1 MKHLVFFLLM
11 FCSINTVAQL
21 SSDYNLML
29 FPQGYDLK
37 LLNSYGNSSII
48 NNVSNISSMNP
59 AAITGLKNYSAGISY
74 QLNTKLKDAWI
85 ADIGMKRIYNFFPQ
99 SFGAVTKLGS
109 FSLGVGLGQK
119 YNGTKDFGKIPIT
132 TPEQPD
138 GTGEFIEMS
147 EENLIQSYSLSTAF
161 SFAEILQSNFDIK
174 FGLKY
179 SLNYLHHQEKIWI
192 NNLKAKGYS
201 SSFGLGI
208 TTQFNLDEQRYL
220 QFGLSYELSNQF
232 NVNHEIENNLLVFP
246 GNTPN
251 TSYYQVTYT
260 GRYTIPSELNFDIA
274 VDAAKDL
281 MFLGSLRTVFW
292 SNQKENYK
300 DQLEISFSTLYE
312 FSEIVNASL
321 GFYSNDFKIKNSSFK
336 ELESE
341 FNAFFITAGLKLN
354 ISMISIDLACA
365 DSHLFSGEF
374 RKQTIIK
381 LAAGVQ
387 L

>member
-1 MKHLVFFLLM
+1 
-11 FCSINTVAQL
+11 
-21 SSDYNLML
+21 
-29 FPQGYDLK
+29 
-37 LLNSYGNSSII
+37 
-48 NNVSNISSMNP
+48 MNP

-74 QLNTKLKDAWI
+74 QINTKLKDAWI
-85 ADIGMKRIYNFFPQ
+85 LGIGMERIYNYFPQ
-99 SFGAVTKLGS
+99 SFGAVAKLGGFS
-109 FSLGVGLGQK
+109 FGVGLGQR
-119 YNGTKDFGKIPIT
+119 YNGTKEFGKIQIT
-132 TPEQPD
+132 TPDKPD
-138 GTGEFIEMS
+138 GTGIFFEMS

-174 FGLKY
+174 LGLKY

-208 TTQFNLDEQRYL
+208 ATQFNLDEQRYL

-232 NVNHEIENNLLVFP
+232 NVNHEIENNLLVFH

-251 TSYYQVTYT
+251 TTYYQVNYT

-274 VDAAKDL
+274 VDATKYL

-312 FSEIVNASL
+312 FSEIVKASL
-321 GFYSNDFKIKNSSFK
+321 GFYSNDFKISNTLFR

-341 FNAFFITAGLKLN
+341 FNAFFLTAGLNLN
-354 ISMISIDLACA
+354 FSIISIDLACA

-374 RKQTIIK
+374 RKQTILK
-381 LAAGVQ
+381 LTAGVQ